1 MGNRLSKIVTKTGDD
16 GSTGLGDGSR
26 RPKHDARLQAIGS
39 VDELNSQLG
48 VLLSQHCP
56 EPLNEWL
63 LLCQHRLFD
72 LGGELS
78 MPGESFFLAA
88 AIDELE
94 QQLSEMNETLS
105 PLKEFIL
112 PGGHPLAAQAHVAR
126 AVARRAERDVVAL
139 SETEMVS
146 TAILQYLNRL
156 SDFLFIAARW
166 LNAQFMQTDVLW
178 QQQK

>member
-16 GSTGLGDGSR
+16 GSTGLGDNSR
-26 RPKHDARLQAIGS
+26 RPKHDLRLQAIGS
-39 VDELNSQLG
+39 VDEVNSLLG

-56 EPLNEWL
+56 APLNDWL
-63 LLCQHRLFD
+63 LVVQHRLFD

-78 MPGESFFLAA
+78 MPGKTFFKAETIA
-88 AIDELE
+88 ELE
-94 QQLSEMNETLS
+94 AQLAELNSTLT

-126 AVARRAERDVVAL
+126 TVVRRAERDLVAL
-139 SETEMVS
+139 ASREEVN
-146 TAILQYLNRL
+146 AACLHYLNRL

-166 LNAQFMQTDVLW
+166 LNIQFMQKDVLW
-178 QQQK
+178 QQRL